1 MVKILEL
8 VKDPGIKE
16 IVILSDLGQLTNLA
30 ETHLSIK

>member
-16 IVILSDLGQLTNLA
+16 IMILSYLGQLTNFA
-30 ETHLSIK
+30 ETYLSIK